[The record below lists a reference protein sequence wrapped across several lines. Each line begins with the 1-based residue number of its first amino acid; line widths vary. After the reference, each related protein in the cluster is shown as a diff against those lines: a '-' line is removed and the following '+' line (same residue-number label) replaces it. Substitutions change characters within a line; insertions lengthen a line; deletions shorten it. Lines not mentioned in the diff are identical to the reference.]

1 MALSGLG
8 SARLYLNYQ
17 EIFRWGYDTSDK
29 KINSLRVSGERPLFL
44 PSTRA
49 VGLDSQTLLQEGNR
63 RRQHEVYLVV
73 RTAGVVE
80 GHQPL
85 HANDFEPPY
94 CYEW

>member
-8 SARLYLNYQ
+8 SPRLYLNYR

-29 KINSLRVSGERPLFL
+29 KINSLRALSGERPLFL

-49 VGLDSQTLLQEGNR
+49 VGLDSQTLLQEGNGR
-63 RRQHEVYLVV
+63 RKHEVHLAL

-80 GHQPL
+80 GH
-85 HANDFEPPY
+85 
-94 CYEW
+94 

>member
-8 SARLYLNYQ
+8 SPRLYLNYR

-29 KINSLRVSGERPLFL
+29 KINSLRVSGVQPLFL

-49 VGLDSQTLLQEGNR
+49 VGIDSQTLLQEGNR
-63 RRQHEVYLVV
+63 RRQQKVHLLVLK
-73 RTAGVVE
+73 AGVVE
-80 GHQPL
+80 GHRPL

-94 CYEW
+94 RYEW